1 MFEAAD
7 KWSKILCTD
16 CNMIDGNSLL
26 NNSRFIV
33 KINKLFVNFVVVTKI
48 SYIMLLLGMS
58 GVP

>member
-1 MFEAAD
+1 
-7 KWSKILCTD
+7 
-16 CNMIDGNSLL
+16 MIDGNSLL

-48 SYIMLLLGMS
+48 IYIMLLLGMS